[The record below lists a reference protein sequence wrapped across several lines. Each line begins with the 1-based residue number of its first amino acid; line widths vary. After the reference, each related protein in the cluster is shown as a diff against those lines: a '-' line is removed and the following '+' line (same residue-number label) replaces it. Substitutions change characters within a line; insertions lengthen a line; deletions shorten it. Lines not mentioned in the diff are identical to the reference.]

1 MSRHS
6 KIEKLGHIIRHNQSA
21 NAHTHTRS
29 RKEEMD
35 SEKFVADK
43 PHAVC
48 IPYLIQSHIKAM
60 LKFSKLLHH
69 KGFHIT
75 FVLKLKKE
83 RTVARAR

>member
-1 MSRHS
+1 
-6 KIEKLGHIIRHNQSA
+6 
-21 NAHTHTRS
+21 
-29 RKEEMD
+29 MD

-43 PHAVC
+43 PYAVC
-48 IPYLIQSHIKAM
+48 IPCLIQSHIKAM